1 MLVCGT
7 ILFSSLYRIFRY
19 PRPLMFAWTGID
31 VFSTWMLDG
40 FQDLIKIRNVTNSWV
55 YTLLQMKHWSDGTAK
70 PTGSIQL
77 DHIGERSP
85 GQSVVIKPSVIFSR
99 PYPEGLRVNQRTGS
113 GHLSP
118 SEQHMQ
124 GSPQPRLTK
133 PQKSRE
139 PSNRTGGPFYCGK
152 CQKSFNS
159 RGGLRYHMQQHT
171 GRFTYWCDRCQR
183 GFSVQCNYQA
193 HMAKHEGRTFPCDL
207 CEKRF
212 SCKRSLQRHYVEH
225 RGDLEA
231 ALGLT

>member
-1 MLVCGT
+1 MDAGSMLVCGT
-7 ILFSSLYRIFRY
+7 ILFSSLCRIFRH
-19 PRPLMFAWTGID
+19 PRPLMFPWTG
-31 VFSTWMLDG
+31 SEMT
-40 FQDLIKIRNVTNSWV
+40 LILGCALTF
-55 YTLLQMKHWSDGTAK
+55 LQVKHWSDGTVR
-70 PTGSIQL
+70 PSGSTWL
-77 DHIGERSP
+77 DHTGGCCP
-85 GQSVVIKPSVIFSR
+85 GQSGVIKPSVIFSR
-99 PYPEGLRVNQRTGS
+99 PYPEGLGENQTTGQ
-113 GHLSP
+113 GHLSQA
-118 SEQHMQ
+118 EQHMQ

-133 PQKSRE
+133 PQKSRQ